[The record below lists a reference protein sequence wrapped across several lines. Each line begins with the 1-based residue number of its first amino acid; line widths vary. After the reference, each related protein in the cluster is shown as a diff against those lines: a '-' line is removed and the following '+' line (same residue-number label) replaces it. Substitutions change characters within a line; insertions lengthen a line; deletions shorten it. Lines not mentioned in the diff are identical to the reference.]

1 MSEVVISAPGIG
13 VGCRTTPA
21 SVSESW
27 AAAAAHGAAA
37 AKPAAAAA
45 WKKSRRSQPE
55 VLLLRIGPVQSID
68 LSPTPV
74 NSMVSSRFN
83 RIREEIVWPASR
95 QASLSTAPQN
105 ASQVDRRR
113 VSSVQR
119 WHKARLLLGA
129 AFAARQRTTN
139 AILHFQ

>member
-13 VGCRTTPA
+13 VGCRTTSA
-21 SVSESW
+21 SVSEGC
-27 AAAAAHGAAA
+27 AADAARGAAA

-68 LSPTPV
+68 LSPQPL

-83 RIREEIVWPASR
+83 SDLGRDRFGR
-95 QASLSTAPQN
+95 QAFTPLCHPPDN
-105 ASQVDRRR
+105 VHPR
-113 VSSVQR
+113 QR
-119 WHKARLLLGA
+119 PPRPARDNNA
-129 AFAARQRTTN
+129 AFSRHSLGTML
-139 AILHFQ
+139 LHTGCR